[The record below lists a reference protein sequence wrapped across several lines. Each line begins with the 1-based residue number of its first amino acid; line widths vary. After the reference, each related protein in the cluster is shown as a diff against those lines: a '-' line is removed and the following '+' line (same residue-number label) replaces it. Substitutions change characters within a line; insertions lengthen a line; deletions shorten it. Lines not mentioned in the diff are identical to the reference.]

1 MNRSISGLAAA
12 FVVLAA
18 SLLPTTPAAHAQSM
32 QLVVNGQPRVFVLN
46 RPVGA
51 QARPTIIMLHGTGSN
66 AAREANAPGLGQLAP
81 QHGFAAVFAEGLGG
95 HWNHLPPGKE
105 AREFAEL
112 VFKGAGAAPDDVT
125 FLKLLVTDLVRRGV
139 SDPKRIYLVGRSA
152 GGWMTLRMACEDAGL
167 FAGIG
172 LLITGMPEPTG
183 AVCRPARPL
192 PVLMLNGTADRLIP
206 YAGGTVA
213 GPDGTPGRGV
223 FGVWPAERLVE
234 LFRRLNGCA
243 EPAQF
248 SVVALQAREQIE
260 LERSTGCAGAAID
273 FYRVGGGGHNA
284 KPAGLDVS
292 RALID
297 FFSDKPAPA
306 ATAVAAQATPSRPDD
321 QAKCF
326 SNGVGSLEIE
336 ACGRLIASD
345 KSKGANL
352 LRAYLQRAV
361 IFARRGDDYGRVI
374 ADANEMLKIEP
385 SNVEALVL
393 RGGSLLRKGDA
404 ARARD
409 DMSRAVRLG
418 PRSVLAH
425 NALSVY
431 YNMTGDYDRALAAAN
446 ESLRLNPDGL
456 YGRKNRA
463 ESLEGKGDLQGA
475 LADFRW
481 VLARD
486 PQMTERAGQESA
498 EGIKRV
504 EQKLAARSSPA
515 STPAP
520 QNLPSPASTPA
531 AQNLPSPPSPL
542 AVVPGRRVALVIG
555 NDRYE
560 SLPGL
565 QKAVND
571 ARAVRD
577 RLARIGFE
585 VIHVENA
592 DRRTMNQKLAELT
605 GKIGRGD
612 TAFFFFA
619 GHGIAVKDTNY
630 LLPVDTPQ
638 AREGQEGLVTREAI
652 GADVVL
658 DALQDRGAKVSL
670 LVLDACRDNPFKT
683 ASSRGVGGTRGLGQM
698 QAPEGVF
705 VLYSAGFGQSALDRL
720 SDDDKNPN
728 SVFTRTFVKLL
739 ERPGLS
745 LQELAKITQ
754 SEVRRLAASINHVQM
769 PAYYDQVDGTLALT
783 LK

>member
-1 MNRSISGLAAA
+1 L
-12 FVVLAA
+12 
-18 SLLPTTPAAHAQSM
+18 
-32 QLVVNGQPRVFVLN
+32 
-46 RPVGA
+46 
-51 QARPTIIMLHGTGSN
+51 
-66 AAREANAPGLGQLAP
+66 
-81 QHGFAAVFAEGLGG
+81 
-95 HWNHLPPGKE
+95 
-105 AREFAEL
+105 
-112 VFKGAGAAPDDVT
+112 
-125 FLKLLVTDLVRRGV
+125 
-139 SDPKRIYLVGRSA
+139 
-152 GGWMTLRMACEDAGL
+152 
-167 FAGIG
+167 
-172 LLITGMPEPTG
+172 
-183 AVCRPARPL
+183 
-192 PVLMLNGTADRLIP
+192 
-206 YAGGTVA
+206 
-213 GPDGTPGRGV
+213 
-223 FGVWPAERLVE
+223 
-234 LFRRLNGCA
+234 
-243 EPAQF
+243 
-248 SVVALQAREQIE
+248 
-260 LERSTGCAGAAID
+260 
-273 FYRVGGGGHNA
+273 
-284 KPAGLDVS
+284 
-292 RALID
+292 
-297 FFSDKPAPA
+297 
-306 ATAVAAQATPSRPDD
+306 RPDD

-326 SNGVGSLEIE
+326 SNGVGLPEIE

-409 DMSRAVRLG
+409 DMNRAVRLG

-463 ESLEGKGDLQGA
+463 ESLEGKGDLQSA

-520 QNLPSPASTPA
+520 QSPPSPASTPA
-531 AQNLPSPPSPL
+531 AQNPPSPASTL
-542 AVVPGRRVALVIG
+542 AVVPGRRIALVIG

-577 RLARIGFE
+577 RLATIGFE

-592 DRRTMNQKLAELT
+592 NRRTMNEKLAELT

-619 GHGIAVKDTNY
+619 GHGIAIKDTNY

-683 ASSRGVGGTRGLGQM
+683 ANSRGVGGTRGLGQM

-720 SDDDKNPN
+720 SDNDKNPN